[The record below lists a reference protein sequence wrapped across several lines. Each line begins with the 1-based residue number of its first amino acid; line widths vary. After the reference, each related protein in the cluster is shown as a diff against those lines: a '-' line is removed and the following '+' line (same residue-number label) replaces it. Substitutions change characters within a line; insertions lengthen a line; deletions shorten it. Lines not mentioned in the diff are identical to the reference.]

1 MSSLKRFTLLAALA
15 AAPVAHAQ
23 VPVATAEI
31 AIDPPTNVIGDTLAG
46 LKLRKTVLLMRHG
59 VRPPTSTS
67 KFQVYANAPLPTWDV
82 PDGNLTGPGAALVTT
97 AGTFDRLL
105 YSAEGTLAPTGCPR
119 TSDLFVW
126 SDNADE
132 RTVATGNALVSGL
145 YPGCNLQT
153 GASSS
158 TVADPLFSPNF
169 PQNTTSLIAAVLKH
183 MGGSFTP
190 LQTQLTPLL
199 AQMSTVLGCCSTSI
213 CQSMVGTIPCSF
225 GQIPWSLTASGNS
238 VSFNGALGTGSSIS
252 EIYEL
257 EYANGF
263 TGNNVAFGRTDEAG
277 VQQLMKLYTTK
288 YREFDRTPALARAN
302 GSNIARQILD
312 AVESGAG
319 ISVQGGP
326 PNARLTVFV
335 GHDST
340 LSAVGGLMGLD
351 WHSPTFNTDDMPPG
365 GAMGFELLS
374 TPANQYYVRPVFI
387 TQTLDEMHAGGPL
400 TLSNLPAYQGLSLS
414 GCEYE
419 NGRVCSL
426 QNFISIM
433 SADIDPAS
441 TAPMLY
447 K

>member
-1 MSSLKRFTLLAALA
+1 MPATAR
-15 AAPVAHAQ
+15 AQ
-23 VPVATAEI
+23 VPASTAEI
-31 AIDPPTNVIGDTLAG
+31 AVNPPTNVIGDALAG

-59 VRPPTSTS
+59 VRPPTSTP
-67 KFQVYANAPLPTWDV
+67 KFQLYANAAFPTWDV
-82 PDGNLTGPGAALVTT
+82 PDGDLTGPGAALV
-97 AGTFDRLL
+97 ASLGTFDRLL
-105 YSAEGTLAPTGCPR
+105 YSVEGTLAPAGCPR
-119 TSDLFVW
+119 GGDLFVW

-145 YPGCNLQT
+145 YPGCHLQT
-153 GASSS
+153 GTSSS
-158 TVADPLFSPNF
+158 TVADPLFSPAF
-169 PQNTTSLIAAVLKH
+169 PQNTTALIAAVLAH

-190 LQTQLTPLL
+190 LQTQLAPLL
-199 AQMSTVLGCCSTSI
+199 DQMNTVLGCCSTSI
-213 CQSMVGTIPCSF
+213 CQSMVGTVPCSF

-238 VSFNGALGTGSSIS
+238 VSFNGALGTGSSLA

-263 TGNNVAFGRTDEAG
+263 TGTNVAFGRTGEAG

-302 GSNIARQILD
+302 GSDIAQQILD

-319 ISVQGGP
+319 MAVQGGP
-326 PNARLTVFV
+326 PDARLTVFV

-374 TPANQYYVRPVFI
+374 SPFDQYYVRPVFI
-387 TQTLDEMHAGGPL
+387 TQTLDEMHAGA
-400 TLSNLPAYQGLSLS
+400 TLIQSGLPAYQGLTLP

-419 NGRVCSL
+419 GGRVCSL
-426 QNFISIM
+426 QKFISIM

-447 K
+447 Q